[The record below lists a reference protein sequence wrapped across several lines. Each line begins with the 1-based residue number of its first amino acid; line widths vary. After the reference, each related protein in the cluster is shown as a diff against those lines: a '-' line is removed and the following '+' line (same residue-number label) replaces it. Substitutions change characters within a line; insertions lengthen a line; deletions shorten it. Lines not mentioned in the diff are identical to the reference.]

1 MYFNLI
7 IFTWLII
14 NFLKRF
20 ILKKYI
26 LLLFVSPFICFSQAP
41 NLQWQKSFGG
51 SEFDVANA
59 VVATSDGGI
68 VFAGETNSAY
78 GDTGANNNG
87 KFNLWVVKVD
97 ASGAIQWQKP
107 LGGTKNDKAYSV
119 IETNDFGFIVTGF
132 TSSNDND
139 VTLNKGNSDY
149 WIIKFSASGV
159 IEWQKTYGGSGSE
172 EAYTIQQTEDS
183 DYIIAGVTN
192 STDGDITDA
201 KGDQDYWIIKLN
213 SSGDLIWQKIFGG
226 TQTDQPSKLL
236 VTNDGGCIVTGRT
249 NSINGDVINPSS
261 GYCGW
266 ILKLN
271 NLGEIEWKKCFENA
285 VMDIQHIPSLN
296 QYVIIGYGQGLGGDS
311 WIAKIDNFGTVI
323 WQTIYGGSGYE
334 LARAV
339 ELTSD
344 EGFLTCGVTYSS
356 DGDITNYKGNGD
368 FWLVKFNN
376 SGQLEWEK
384 TFGGSSGD
392 IPYAMTLS
400 ASGEIIL
407 AGTTNSTDGDVT
419 ALIGKSDVWIVK
431 LEAETL
437 QNEKFNKD
445 FSILY
450 PNPVSNSLNLTFSNL
465 NQQKQVLVFDINGKI
480 VVNKYQKSNTVAVDD
495 LTKGIYFIK
504 VITGNKTHE
513 IRFIKN

>member
-1 MYFNLI
+1 
-7 IFTWLII
+7 
-14 NFLKRF
+14 
-20 ILKKYI
+20 LKKYI
-26 LLLFVSPFICFSQAP
+26 LLLFIFPFISFSQAP
-41 NLQWQKSFGG
+41 NLQWQKSLGG

-87 KFNLWVVKVD
+87 KFNLWIVKVD
-97 ASGAIQWQKP
+97 AAGAIQWQKP

-119 IETNDFGFIVTGF
+119 IETNDLGFIVAGF

-149 WIIKFSASGV
+149 WIIKFSPSGV
-159 IEWQKTYGGSGSE
+159 VEWQKTYGGSGSE

-183 DYIIAGVTN
+183 GYIIAGVTN
-192 STDGDITDA
+192 STDGDITNA

-236 VTNDGGCIVTGRT
+236 VTKDGGSIITGRT
-249 NSINGDVINPSS
+249 NSINGDVTNTSL

-266 ILKLN
+266 IVKLN
-271 NLGEIEWKKCFENA
+271 NSGDIEWEKCFENA
-285 VMDIQHIPSLN
+285 VMAIQYIPNLD
-296 QYVIIGYGQGLGGDS
+296 QYVVIGYGEGLGGDS
-311 WIAKIDNFGTVI
+311 WVAKIDNSGTVI

-339 ELTSD
+339 ALTTD
-344 EGFLTCGVTYSS
+344 EGFLTCGVTYSA
-356 DGDITNYKGNGD
+356 DGDVTNYKGNGD
-368 FWLVKFNN
+368 FWLVKFDK

-384 TFGGSSGD
+384 TFGGSGGD

-407 AGTTNSTDGDVT
+407 AGSTTSTDGDITDVK
-419 ALIGKSDVWIVK
+419 GKSDVWIVK
-431 LEAETL
+431 LETETL
-437 QNEKFNKD
+437 QNESFNND
-445 FSILY
+445 LSALY
-450 PNPVSNSLNLTFSNL
+450 PNPVSNSLNLAFSDS
-465 NQQKQVLVFDINGKI
+465 NQEKQILVFDINCKM
-480 VVNKYQKSNTVAVDD
+480 VVKKRQKSNTVAVEN
-495 LTKGIYFIK
+495 LTKGTYIIHVKTDTQNYTSKFIK
-504 VITGNKTHE
+504 K
-513 IRFIKN
+513 